1 MQFTPLSCFQ
11 FTIIYDIV
19 FRYIDWRKTLQILLE
34 AFKPIIPIFI
44 IAVMIFLFVL
54 LYINYK
60 MGYKLNNF
68 KRILQFSTYFGLV
81 VTILGMFLVTM
92 MPTSIESHS
101 LNLTPFGTIRDM
113 LDYATREA
121 IFNNIMM
128 NIVLFMP
135 FGFFMYLVLR
145 KELLVSLIGMGVSC
159 LIETL
164 QFIFPIGRTSNI
176 DDVILNV
183 IGTIIG
189 IIIGVLFLKMEQ
201 IYDVYF
207 GRKSK

>member
-1 MQFTPLSCFQ
+1 MQFTPLSYFQ

-44 IAVMIFLFVL
+44 IAVMIFLFIL

-60 MGYKLNNF
+60 MGYKLNNL

-121 IFNNIMM
+121 IFNNIIM

-145 KELLVSLIGMGVSC
+145 KELLVSLIGMAVSC

-189 IIIGVLFLKMEQ
+189 IIIGVLFLKIEQ

>member
-1 MQFTPLSCFQ
+1 MQFTPLSYFQ

-81 VTILGMFLVTM
+81 VTLLGMFLVTM

-101 LNLTPFGTIRDM
+101 LNLTPFRTIRDM

-121 IFNNIMM
+121 IFNNIIM

-145 KELLVSLIGMGVSC
+145 KELLVSLIGMAVSC

-189 IIIGVLFLKMEQ
+189 IIIGVLFLKIEQ

>member
-1 MQFTPLSCFQ
+1 
-11 FTIIYDIV
+11 
-19 FRYIDWRKTLQILLE
+19 
-34 AFKPIIPIFI
+34 
-44 IAVMIFLFVL
+44 
-54 LYINYK
+54 

-101 LNLTPFGTIRDM
+101 LNLAPFSTIRDM

-121 IFNNIMM
+121 IFNNIIM

-145 KELLVSLIGMGVSC
+145 KELLVSLIGMAVSC

-189 IIIGVLFLKMEQ
+189 IIIGVLFLKIEQ

>member
-1 MQFTPLSCFQ
+1 MQFTPLSYFQ

-44 IAVMIFLFVL
+44 IAVMIFLFIL

-121 IFNNIMM
+121 IFNNIIM

-145 KELLVSLIGMGVSC
+145 KELLVSLIGMAVSC

-189 IIIGVLFLKMEQ
+189 IIIGVLFLKIEQ